1 MIFAYHSDN
10 DSTLYYEHK
19 STVNIYLS
27 LYHGT
32 FKYKPMLTTSE
43 SLNLCDLYKI
53 DMPQEIRDQQKSK
66 SIKQAF
72 KLLIFCG

>member
-1 MIFAYHSDN
+1 
-10 DSTLYYEHK
+10 
-19 STVNIYLS
+19 
-27 LYHGT
+27 
-32 FKYKPMLTTSE
+32 MLTTSE

-72 KLLIFCG
+72 KLLISSGYLASDIQKLSTGS